1 MKDEV
6 VILGEKLENLRMQ
19 SGEKDE
25 KGQFMKF

>member
-1 MKDEV
+1 MKDEI